1 MSILAG
7 ITGLVNAIAPVGIQ
21 ALQLGAQA
29 DVAAAQA
36 QQAQA
41 LQTQVLA
48 ANAQAADRNQFNL
61 IFLGTAGLIALALF
75 VKNR

>member
-21 ALQLGAQA
+21 ALQVDAQA
-29 DVAAAQA
+29 DIAAAQA
-36 QQAQA
+36 QAAACAHAQLA
-41 LQTQVLA
+41 A
-48 ANAQAADRNQFNL
+48 ANAVASGQNQFNL

>member
-21 ALQLGAQA
+21 ALQLDAQA
-29 DVAAAQA
+29 DIAAAQA
-36 QQAQA
+36 QAAASAQAQLA
-41 LQTQVLA
+41 A
-48 ANAQAADRNQFNL
+48 ANAAASGQNQFNL